1 MHYVTGQSPA
11 AQRPYPC
18 APREARACRKAVGG
32 CIGVARREKI
42 EMGDRGGGR
51 QGKEQLYRVRKT
63 VIGAEYSGAEG
74 IVAFQDSLASRIR
87 N

>member
-1 MHYVTGQSPA
+1 
-11 AQRPYPC
+11 
-18 APREARACRKAVGG
+18 
-32 CIGVARREKI
+32 
-42 EMGDRGGGR
+42 MGDRGGGR